1 MTKQI
6 RIENADTST
15 YVVVVEVQEKNADGE
30 FKTIRKVKLPFATAM
45 ITETI
50 WQGKRLIVRE
60 FDNELDKDI
69 AL

>member
-15 YVVVVEVQEKNADGE
+15 YIVVVEIQEKNADGE

-69 AL
+69 L